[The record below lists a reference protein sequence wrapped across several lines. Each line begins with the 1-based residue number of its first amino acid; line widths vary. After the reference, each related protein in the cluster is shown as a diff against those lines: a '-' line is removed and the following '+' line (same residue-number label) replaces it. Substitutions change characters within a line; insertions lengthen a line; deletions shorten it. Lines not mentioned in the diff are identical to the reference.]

1 MFQSIDKF
9 LIDYREALDYNKNN
23 SNNNNNNNNNRNG
36 NLSLIKGNSTTY
48 GNNKNYDDKP
58 NQDIKSQNLLT
69 LNPLANALY
78 MQLVGSKDFNKA
90 FHRLQKL
97 FSQVIQGDE
106 YKIDNETYLRL
117 VDLTCG
123 FYHSQISKIGII
135 E

>member
-1 MFQSIDKF
+1 M
-9 LIDYREALDYNKNN
+9 
-23 SNNNNNNNNNRNG
+23 
-36 NLSLIKGNSTTY
+36 
-48 GNNKNYDDKP
+48 
-58 NQDIKSQNLLT
+58 T

-123 FYHSQISKIGII
+123 ILPFPNFQNWHY
-135 E
+135 

>member
-48 GNNKNYDDKP
+48 SNNKNYDDKP

-90 FHRLQKL
+90 FHRLQNCFLKSFKVMSIKL
-97 FSQVIQGDE
+97 IM
-106 YKIDNETYLRL
+106 KLI
-117 VDLTCG
+117 
-123 FYHSQISKIGII
+123 
-135 E
+135 